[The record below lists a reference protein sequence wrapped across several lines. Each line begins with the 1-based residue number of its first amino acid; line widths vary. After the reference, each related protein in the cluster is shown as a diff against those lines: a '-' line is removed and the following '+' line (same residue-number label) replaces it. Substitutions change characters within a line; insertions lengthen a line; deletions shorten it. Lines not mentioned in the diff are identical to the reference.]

1 MDVLTI
7 LPIVPLIGC
16 IWALVND
23 PVILKGMVSVLIYIL
38 YIRERPT
45 NEELVR
51 FLLKIGELEFELL
64 EELESQL
71 RKATTRLAN
80 LLNLAQLPLLST
92 TTLRLPS
99 DNGPFDRI
107 PLEVTTAI
115 LDEALQDLGPIV
127 AGELDEARLSIALTC
142 RLWADVFFGNPVW
155 WTVIRAHYESKEDW
169 IRHRGRAAALKSA
182 LKRSKGLPLEWTVG
196 PSSGWM
202 SNKEL
207 IPVHSSRLK
216 SLIIEKSPSNTS
228 FVSTIVEFP
237 LPQLRCFKMRGGLIS
252 DIELDAPNLKEL
264 ELTNDFDAGTIRF
277 AQATRPAIQT
287 LHIEGSWDD
296 FVRLLSEFSQT
307 VEFLTGVDLRTHWQQ
322 VQPAS
327 PLFLPSLKA
336 LCLRG
341 WCESFPLYVTNVPLL
356 EKITFVNWTL
366 ATIDISRHQHTLPSV
381 HIVEWTHRLE
391 FEDLHDLRQ
400 ILTSVTPS
408 VYTLILERNESDP
421 QATTD
426 STPNRRLVRVLLN
439 VNMCPKL
446 KELHIRGRSWL
457 TVSSIKRIV
466 DARLGTLRRV
476 TVERVGRGQDTPLAA
491 QAAVK
496 CLRENLEELH
506 IPSEEEWVGASNE
519 VAE

>member
-1 MDVLTI
+1 MMDVPTI

-16 IWALVND
+16 VWAFVND
-23 PVILKGMVSVLIYIL
+23 LVILKGMVSVLICIL
-38 YIRERPT
+38 YIREHPT
-45 NEELVR
+45 NEELVH
-51 FLLKIGELEFELL
+51 FLQKI

-71 RKATTRLAN
+71 QKTTRWLAN
-80 LLNLAQLPLLST
+80 FSNLVQLPLLST

-115 LDEALQDLGPIV
+115 LDEALRELGPIV
-127 AGELDEARLSIALTC
+127 VGELDEARLSIALTC

-155 WTVIRAHYESKEDW
+155 WTVIRTDFGVMIRGDW
-169 IRHRGRAAALKSA
+169 NRQLEPAAALKSA
-182 LKRSKGLPLEWTVG
+182 LKRSKSLPLEWTVG
-196 PSSGWM
+196 PWTGWM
-202 SNKEL
+202 SIKDL
-207 IPVHSSRLK
+207 IPVQASRLK
-216 SLIIEKSPSNTS
+216 SLTIENASRNRL

-252 DIELDAPNLKEL
+252 DFELDAPNLKEL
-264 ELTNDFDAGTIRF
+264 EFVNDFHLGTIRF

-307 VEFLTGVDLRTHWQQ
+307 VEFLTGVDLGTRQL
-322 VQPAS
+322 QPAS
-327 PLFLPSLKA
+327 PLFLPSLRA
-336 LCLRG
+336 FCLRG

-356 EKITFVNWTL
+356 EKITFVNWTV
-366 ATIDISRHQHTLPSV
+366 ATIDISPHQHALPVV
-381 HIVEWTHRLE
+381 HTVEWTHRLE
-391 FEDLHDLRQ
+391 SEDLHDLRQ

-439 VNMCPKL
+439 VNMYPKL
-446 KELHIRGRSWL
+446 QELHIRGRSWL
-457 TVSSIKRIV
+457 TVSNIKQIV
-466 DARLGTLRRV
+466 AARLGNLRRV
-476 TVERVGRGQDTPLAA
+476 TVERVGRGQDTPPAA
-491 QAAVK
+491 RAAVK
-496 CLRENLEELH
+496 YLRENLEELH
-506 IPSEEEWVGASNE
+506 IPSEEEWVGAFNE
-519 VAE
+519 AAE